1 VQAEAFTQW
10 CASRRASNVRR
21 GHRQLIVLSGEQ
33 RWAEALLSAAI
44 NGEDGVLLVA
54 HDALA
59 GFQPSGKAASLG
71 IESDWV
77 IIDGHRYSSVNHWL
91 AAAGTL
97 RGGGSLVLLTPP
109 LADWP
114 QAYASAMQEAGF
126 AVEHSV
132 FISRLTTLL
141 PLQPEVYLIQQGSES
156 AQVSHTA
163 PINGDKAH
171 AWRAEVPSADQLST
185 VAAIVR
191 AARGRSGRPLVIRA
205 DRGRGKTSALGIAA
219 AELLRSG
226 SQKVVISAARA
237 DMVEIAFRRAMD
249 VLPGAVRDDNSLVWQ
264 GAVLEYLTPADLLSA
279 SACEDFRAEL
289 VMVDEAAHLPLPLLE
304 TLLVRL
310 PRLVFSTTVSGYEG
324 TGRGFDIR
332 FRRCLDRLRPQWRR
346 QFLSTPL
353 RWADDDPLEAALNT
367 IFLLRATE
375 AAPDAGNGRLRVDSV
390 SAAALVNDDLAL
402 GQVFQLLMEAHYQT
416 TPQDLQYLL
425 DLPSQLIIARIGTAI
440 VGVCQA
446 LPEGAL
452 ADEQCERVS
461 RGQRRIKGHL
471 LAQTLAQRSGQ
482 TQWLVAPSLRIN
494 RIAVSEGQRR
504 RGIASALLAEL
515 LRNARGS
522 GCAYLSSSFS
532 CEPELLAFWRRQG
545 FAAVHLASR
554 RDTSSGSYSLMV
566 VRPLSD
572 NWPHLDA
579 QREVL
584 CNELL
589 SCTELL
595 RRDMPAPALAAL
607 LAALPV
613 QGTEYDR
620 QQQKRYVAGEL
631 PFEQAAVHLKR
642 VCVGAAPSPSALVVE
657 RLYQSRDW
665 AALAAAYRLTG
676 RADCERQ
683 LKQYFAGVD
692 TGDDQQE

>member
-1 VQAEAFTQW
+1 MQADTFSQW
-10 CASRRASNVRR
+10 CTSRRASNVRR

-44 NGEDGVLLVA
+44 NGDDSVLLVA

-114 QAYASAMQEAGF
+114 QAYALAMREAGF
-126 AVEHSV
+126 AVEHSA

-141 PLQPEVYLIQQGSES
+141 PLQPAVCLIQQGSVS
-156 AQVSHTA
+156 AQVSHSTSL
-163 PINGDKAH
+163 NGDKAQ
-171 AWRAEVPSADQLST
+171 AWQAEVPSADQLST
-185 VAAIVR
+185 VTAIVR

-226 SQKVVISAARA
+226 SQKVVISAARV
-237 DMVEIAFRRAMD
+237 DMVEIAFRRAME
-249 VLPGAVRDDNSLVWQ
+249 VLPGAVRDGDKLVWQ
-264 GAVLEYLTPADLLSA
+264 GAALEYLTPADLLSA
-279 SACEDFRAEL
+279 SACDDFQAEL
-289 VMVDEAAHLPLPLLE
+289 VMVDEAAHLPLPVLE
-304 TLLVRL
+304 TLLGRL

-332 FRRCLDRLRPQWRR
+332 FRRCLDQLRPQWRR
-346 QFLSTPL
+346 QFLATPL
-353 RWADDDPLEAALNT
+353 RWADDDPLETTLNA
-367 IFLLRATE
+367 IFLLGTAD
-375 AAPDAGNGRLRVDSV
+375 AAPGTVKGGLRVDSV
-390 SAAALVNDDLAL
+390 SAATLVNDDFALA
-402 GQVFQLLMEAHYQT
+402 QVFQLLMEAHYQT

-425 DLPSQLIIARIGTAI
+425 DLPSQLMIARIGTTI

-446 LPEGAL
+446 LPEGGL

-471 LAQTLAQRSGQ
+471 LAQALAQRSGQ
-482 TQWLVAPSLRIN
+482 TQWLAAPSLRIN

-504 RGIASALLAEL
+504 RGIASALLREL
-515 LRNARGS
+515 LHNARGS
-522 GCAYLSSSFS
+522 GCAFLSSSFS

-566 VRPLSD
+566 VRPLGD
-572 NWPHLDA
+572 NLPHLDA

-584 CNELL
+584 CDELL

-613 QGTEYDR
+613 QETEYDR
-620 QQQKRYVAGEL
+620 QQQQRYVAGEL

-642 VCVGAAPSPSALVVE
+642 ACIGATPSPSALVVE

-665 AALAAAYRLTG
+665 PALAAAYRLTG

-683 LKQYFAGVD
+683 IKQYFAGVD